1 MHIPDPQS
9 HVLPPP
15 IHFPKLPGKNVY
27 ALAVFHQLHCLYHIS
42 ASFDKLVLQLREHNF
57 TVDEYMLGHNNH
69 CFDYLREA
77 VICAADTTLEG
88 QAQRHGGAKVPGT
101 DGTGGMHVC
110 KDYDAVVSW
119 MEERSLYDG
128 VFL

>member
-1 MHIPDPQS
+1 MEIPDPTL

-27 ALAVFHQLHCLYHIS
+27 AVAVFHQLHCLYHIA
-42 ASFDKLVLQLREHNF
+42 ASFDRLVLQLRERNF
-57 TVDEYMLGHNNH
+57 TIDENTLIHNNH

-77 VICAADTTLEG
+77 VMCASDTTLEG
-88 QAQRHGGAKVPGT
+88 QAQGHGGAKILGT

-110 KDYDAVVSW
+110 KDYDAVVAW
-119 MEERSLYDG
+119 MQERSLYDG
-128 VFL
+128 VHL